1 MQKKGRT
8 FVALVLTCCLAL
20 GVSMAQAETLS
31 GTAQGFGGEVKV
43 TVTMEDGVI
52 TDCVIEGDQETAGIG
67 SQAIEQMP
75 EKIVAANG
83 MDVDGVAGATIT
95 SEAVL
100 TALSN
105 ALNGEAASQEGFTP
119 GTYTVETYGLNA
131 PMTVVVTVDESSITN
146 IEVPV
151 QGETIGLGDEA
162 IAILIPEILEAQS
175 TDVDAVTAAT
185 YTSNVLLRAVN
196 EALTMAEMPPCL
208 PTTAWRRTPPFRKIR
223 RRSW

>member
-1 MQKKGRT
+1 M
-8 FVALVLTCCLAL
+8 AWM
-20 GVSMAQAETLS
+20 SMALPARPSPAKRFL
-31 GTAQGFGGEVKV
+31 
-43 TVTMEDGVI
+43 
-52 TDCVIEGDQETAGIG
+52 
-67 SQAIEQMP
+67 
-75 EKIVAANG
+75 N
-83 MDVDGVAGATIT
+83 
-95 SEAVL
+95 
-100 TALSN
+100 ALSN

-196 EALTMAEMPPCL
+196 EALTMAGGNASMLANNGLEED
-208 PTTAWRRTPPFRKIR
+208 TTVPEDTQTQLVVIGRRCGGHDDRPACRGAGRGRYPAGKNGPAR
-223 RRSW
+223 RAPA